1 MFQYRPD
8 EIANGYRERIARLA
22 LFDPLYELERKT
34 QADNDGKPID
44 FFGLGLLSL
53 LFFFEQMLIRNRKTG
68 VKELSAYLRQAAK
81 NEINLDANGFENLA
95 RTIIHTLRPPHGKR
109 RERKFFNWE
118 TKKFDSVQYSI
129 LKADS
134 FDVKTNTQYYTLDDD
149 GLELVFATK
158 EYFSEFQL
166 SINQLILRKQLEKG
180 EFEGALRQINEMRI
194 DVENLQQRIIKIK
207 HEIQR
212 NIISE
217 ETYSR
222 FKAIIEDVYYRL
234 KRENEEF
241 KELNLFVKETKERLY
256 YQETEKQEGHTYE
269 LVLKISKELEE
280 VHYEHGL
287 LLQESIELKTKALKA
302 AQESL
307 YYMGINSFNFDQEIT
322 ARLVSSPLPLEAARG
337 LAAPFLK
344 VHKEELWSPLTVF
357 AEQRIDEEE
366 GQPVEEAFLS
376 VTDEGEN
383 LRKREIQSKNFTK
396 LMKLVIE
403 AVRGRNSITLK
414 EIASYVKETKGEN
427 LLQHRSFYDFFII
440 LHQRSPLTPQEM
452 PAEEHSQILDEALAL
467 LKGKKLTV
475 TEEKEILELTDRY
488 SIQNMII
495 KVEEI

>member
-1 MFQYRPD
+1 
-8 EIANGYRERIARLA
+8 
-22 LFDPLYELERKT
+22 
-34 QADNDGKPID
+34 
-44 FFGLGLLSL
+44 
-53 LFFFEQMLIRNRKTG
+53 
-68 VKELSAYLRQAAK
+68 
-81 NEINLDANGFENLA
+81 
-95 RTIIHTLRPPHGKR
+95 
-109 RERKFFNWE
+109 
-118 TKKFDSVQYSI
+118 
-129 LKADS
+129 
-134 FDVKTNTQYYTLDDD
+134 
-149 GLELVFATK
+149 
-158 EYFSEFQL
+158 
-166 SINQLILRKQLEKG
+166 
-180 EFEGALRQINEMRI
+180 
-194 DVENLQQRIIKIK
+194 
-207 HEIQR
+207 
-212 NIISE
+212 
-217 ETYSR
+217 
-222 FKAIIEDVYYRL
+222 
-234 KRENEEF
+234 
-241 KELNLFVKETKERLY
+241 
-256 YQETEKQEGHTYE
+256 
-269 LVLKISKELEE
+269 
-280 VHYEHGL
+280 L

-452 PAEEHSQILDEALAL
+452 PAEEHSQILDEALTL